1 MAANGTTDREQSRQT
16 GPDGTRADA
25 RRRRVYDAAVPLF
38 DRFGFKKTT
47 VGDVCE
53 AAGISKR
60 TFYDLFRDK
69 LDLLHQLVTD
79 VYNERTYEWEQALDP
94 TLDPLGQLYAFL
106 DLYASVPR
114 EHPFLGVLFE
124 DFDLMRAFGQW
135 IDELRISREDGPLF
149 RILREGMETG
159 QFRPMEPRAAMWVVF
174 GLLDTV
180 YFLIPRVME
189 VPGAMDDP
197 ALAQEVNRFIV
208 HGLGA
213 IGPEGAQR

>member
-1 MAANGTTDREQSRQT
+1 MATDESIEQGPIPAV
-16 GPDGTRADA
+16 GPDDTRADA
-25 RRRRVYDAAVPLF
+25 RRWRVYDAAIPLF

-69 LDLLHQLVTD
+69 LDLLRQLVRD
-79 VYNERTYEWEQALDP
+79 VYDERTREWEEALDSALEP
-94 TLDPLGQLYAFL
+94 LDQLYAFL

-114 EHPFLGVLFE
+114 DHPFLGVLFE

-135 IDELRISREDGPLF
+135 VDDLRISSQDGPLY
-149 RILREGMETG
+149 RILREGMAAG
-159 QFRPMEPRAAMWVVF
+159 QFRSMEPRAAMWVVF

-189 VPGAMDDP
+189 VPGAMEDR
-197 ALAQEVNRFIV
+197 ALAEEVNRFIV

-213 IGPEGAQR
+213 AERPERA